1 MNLFVVPKGNRF
13 TVQTDKGTVIY
24 NIKKKGLSGNKFTL
38 YDMNNYSLY
47 SLVTVEGGKKPAYNI
62 ILNDEIFMELKCL
75 SIFLDPSFE
84 CMGKNMKFELKSQNR
99 KNFVMFRDGNKVGG
113 INTVVMTTGELQYEI
128 IIDNKAFDDYIPL
141 FAVALD
147 KAFGDINKGK

>member
-13 TVQTDKGTVIY
+13 TVQTDKGKVIY

-47 SLVTVEGGKKPAYNI
+47 SLATVEGGKKPAYNI

-99 KNFVMFRDGNKVGG
+99 KKSG
-113 INTVVMTTGELQYEI
+113 
-128 IIDNKAFDDYIPL
+128 P
-141 FAVALD
+141 
-147 KAFGDINKGK
+147 